1 MRVIKSLE
9 NPIWQDVEAKD
20 RIIGRAV
27 YEDGTASV
35 LSFPVDPEN
44 EDYQQFLTLSSVD
57 EVDTNTQ
64 TVRDKQAEE
73 RQKSVALQEERAREK
88 RANTLFNAKIEA
100 FEIPAVQKADAGW
113 KSRIRKATTSVEVVA
128 ITTLLIMQEG
138 LTPDETTTDET
149 V

>member
-44 EDYQQFLTLSSVD
+44 EDYQQFLVLSSAE

-64 TVRDKQAEE
+64 TIRDKQAEE

-88 RANTLFNAKIEA
+88 RANVLFNAKIEA
-100 FEIPAVQKADAGW
+100 FEIPAVQKADAAW

-138 LTPDETTTDET
+138 LTPDETTPDET

>member
-44 EDYQQFLTLSSVD
+44 EDYQQFLVLSSAE

-64 TVRDKQAEE
+64 TIRDKQAEE

-100 FEIPAVQKADAGW
+100 FEIPAVQKADASW
-113 KSRIRKATTSVEVVA
+113 KSRIRKATTTVEVVA
-128 ITTLLIMQEG
+128 ITSILIMQEG
-138 LTPDETTTDET
+138 LTPDETTPDET